1 MSFLTDWITN
11 IIIFILLAIVMDM
24 LLPSSSMQKYAKMVL
39 GLLLIAVLISP
50 IFKLLSS
57 NFEELLAQVT
67 NKEYVEKGTMESLID
82 RKKNE
87 IQAVN
92 HAYILEEM
100 AVQLK
105 KTGEEELI
113 NRYNYEIKD
122 IEVSLKTLENPELPK
137 DLDSISVVLK
147 QKESSNTA
155 IETVQTVNIDTEE
168 RLPIQNDET
177 NDIRKFL
184 GLQWGLDEGRI
195 NIIFERRGS

>member
-39 GLLLIAVLISP
+39 GLLLIAILITP
-50 IFKLLSS
+50 IFKFLSS
-57 NFEELLAQVT
+57 NFEEVLAQVT
-67 NKEYVEKGTMESLID
+67 DKDYVEKDKMESLID
-82 RKKNE
+82 KKKNE
-87 IQAVN
+87 IQAAN
-92 HAYILEEM
+92 SAYILEEM

-122 IEVSLKTLENPELPK
+122 INVSLKTLENPKLPK
-137 DLDSISVVLK
+137 DLDSISVVLT
-147 QKESSNTA
+147 QKEKSNTA
-155 IETVQTVNIDTEE
+155 IETVQTVRINTEE
-168 RLPIQNDET
+168 KLPIQNDET

-184 GLQWGLDEGRI
+184 GSQWGIDEGRI
-195 NIIFERRGS
+195 NIVFERRGA

>member
-50 IFKLLSS
+50 IFKLLST

-67 NKEYVEKGTMESLID
+67 NEEYVEKGTMESLID

-92 HAYILEEM
+92 DAYILEEM

-113 NRYNYEIKD
+113 NRYNYEIQD

-147 QKESSNTA
+147 EKESSNTA

-168 RLPIQNDET
+168 KLPIQNDET

-184 GLQWGLDEGRI
+184 GLQWGLDEERI
-195 NIIFERRGS
+195 NIVFERRGT